1 MRQRERDARRAF
13 SPIAGRGVRGLRA
26 WTRRYLPVSSRDALL
41 CVVILSAAALLCV
54 LLRTADKSDVY
65 VSMIFLLAVLITA
78 RVTRGYLYGIVAS
91 FAGVVLVNYVFTY
104 PYFAFNFTISGYP
117 LTFISMLVASL
128 TTSAMTTQI
137 KEQERIRR
145 EAEMEKMRGNLL
157 RAVSHDLRTPLTS
170 IIGSSSAILD
180 GPAALPPQAQ
190 RRMIEDIRE
199 DAEGLL
205 RMVEN
210 LLSITRINGEAARI
224 KAQPEAVE
232 EVVAESVRKFK
243 KRFPALPV
251 SIRLPDEML
260 MARMDPI
267 LIEQVIVNLLENVVM
282 HAQGA
287 SRAELTV
294 ERRGDACV
302 LSVLDDGC
310 GIPQSAMPHLFDGYL
325 TRAEHPLSDATRS
338 MGIGL
343 SVCMSIVRAHGGTLR
358 AENRP
363 SGGAALRFTLPID
376 ADISSPQDV
385 EP

>member
-1 MRQRERDARRAF
+1 MRQRDRVARRAF

-294 ERRGDACV
+294 ERRGDECV

>member
-78 RVTRGYLYGIVAS
+78 RITRGYLYGIVAS

-294 ERRGDACV
+294 ERRGDECV

>member
-13 SPIAGRGVRGLRA
+13 SPIAGRGVRGFRA

-294 ERRGDACV
+294 ERRGDECV

>member
-294 ERRGDACV
+294 ERRGDECV

>member
-1 MRQRERDARRAF
+1 MRQRERDARRLRG
-13 SPIAGRGVRGLRA
+13 PIAGRGVRGLRA

-78 RVTRGYLYGIVAS
+78 RGTRGYLYGIVAS

-157 RAVSHDLRTPLTS
+157 RAVSHDLRTPPTS
-170 IIGSSSAILD
+170 ITGSSSAILD

-294 ERRGDACV
+294 ERRGDECV

>member
-1 MRQRERDARRAF
+1 MKQRDRVLRRSF
-13 SPIAGRGVRGLRA
+13 SPIAGHGVRGLRA

-91 FAGVVLVNYVFTY
+91 FAGVVFVNYVFTY

-199 DAEGLL
+199 DAEDLL

-210 LLSITRINGEAARI
+210 LLTITRINGEAARI

-243 KRFPALPV
+243 KRFPSLPV
-251 SIRLPDEML
+251 SIRMPDEML
-260 MARMDPI
+260 MVRMDPI

-282 HAQGA
+282 HAQDA
-287 SRAELTV
+287 TRAELTV
-294 ERRGDACV
+294 EHRGDECV
-302 LSVLDDGC
+302 ISVLDDGC

-325 TRAEHPLSDATRS
+325 TRAEHPLSDTTRS

-376 ADISSPQDV
+376 ADISGAAP
-385 EP
+385 

>member
-1 MRQRERDARRAF
+1 MRQRERVVRRAF

-294 ERRGDACV
+294 ERRGDECV

-376 ADISSPQDV
+376 ADISSPQDA

>member
-287 SRAELTV
+287 TRAELTV
-294 ERRGDACV
+294 ERRGDECV